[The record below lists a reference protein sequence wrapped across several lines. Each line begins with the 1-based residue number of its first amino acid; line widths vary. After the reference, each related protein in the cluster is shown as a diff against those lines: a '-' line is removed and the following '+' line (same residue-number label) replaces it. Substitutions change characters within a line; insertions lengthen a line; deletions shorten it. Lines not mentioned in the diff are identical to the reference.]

1 MHTIIRV
8 QWNLLIA
15 TDWSNPHSPIASNSP
30 HCCVYSGHSDSV
42 ICLEGTEGK
51 IISGS
56 VDGTIRLWSAQ
67 RPMCEA
73 VLEGHTDWVRCLH
86 ARGSTVVSG
95 SDDGTIRFWDLERA
109 ACVKVLQTQNVN
121 CLQLFAD
128 VVFYGSEDGVVFVID
143 CESGGE
149 LAQLRGHTQSVN
161 CMAVWDEG
169 DALVT
174 GSGDTSV
181 RIWSLTNHECLH
193 ELRHHAF
200 SVNCLTIHAS
210 VLYTGS
216 GDCTLQGVKLSELPA
231 ASSAED
237 AGAVCRVMFSGH
249 SSPVFCLHVWQDL
262 LCSGAGDCAV
272 RVWNTATGDCLL
284 HLPGSP
290 GMTDMMHATG
300 HMDWVNA
307 IWAGGDVVF
316 SGSVDKTIRRWHM
329 PSLLGTKSTS
339 LGPASALASSS
350 HSPARAE
357 PGAATCIYDF
367 LAWGHNQDGA
377 LGLGTTDAAYK
388 PLPIIALQGLVVS
401 MFACGGGS
409 EEHHSAAVTSAG
421 ALYAWGSG
429 RSGQL
434 GHGDLENLVLPRV
447 VSSPLLQAQ
456 SVVQVACGSA
466 HTVAVTHTGAVL
478 AWGWGHFGQL
488 GTGTTGNSL
497 LPARVVGLEAV
508 SVYRVACGSA
518 HSAVVSDTG
527 QLYTWGWGVNGQ
539 LGHGDDSTYLVPT
552 MVKRLQTV
560 YVSHVACG
568 LAHTVAVSE
577 VDKQVCSPS

>member
-1 MHTIIRV
+1 VEHLLRV
-8 QWNLLIA
+8 VLEESLTQFS
-15 TDWSNPHSPIASNSP
+15 THCPSNSP
-30 HCCVYSGHSDSV
+30 HCCVYSGHIDSV
-42 ICLEGTEGK
+42 ICLEGTEGR

-56 VDGTIRLWSAQ
+56 VDGTIRLWSAH

-109 ACVKVLQTQNVN
+109 ACVKVLQTHSVN

-181 RIWSLTNHECLH
+181 RIWSLTNHQCLH

-216 GDCTLQGVKLSELPA
+216 GDCTLQGVMLSDLPQP
-231 ASSAED
+231 SSVD
-237 AGAVCRVMFSGH
+237 HSGALTSLTNMPRVLFSGH
-249 SSPVFCLHVWQDL
+249 SSPVFCLHVCTTRQDL
-262 LCSGAGDCAV
+262 LCSGAGVLLCSGAGDCGV

-284 HLPGSP
+284 HIPGSP
-290 GMTDMMHATG
+290 GITDIMHATG

-316 SGSVDKTIRRWHM
+316 SGSVDKTIRRWHL
-329 PSLLGTKSTS
+329 PSLLGTKW
-339 LGPASALASSS
+339 S
-350 HSPARAE
+350 HSPSGLQASS
-357 PGAATCIYDF
+357 PYSPATGPNGTGQHSSTASICDF
-367 LAWGHNQDGA
+367 LAWGHNLDGA

-388 PLPIIALQGLVVS
+388 PQPIFALQGLVVS
-401 MFACGGGS
+401 IFACGGGS
-409 EEHHSAAVTSAG
+409 EEQHSAAVTSNG
-421 ALYAWGSG
+421 ALYTWGSG

-434 GHGDLENLVLPRV
+434 GHGDLENLV
-447 VSSPLLQAQ
+447 QQ
-456 SVVQVACGSA
+456 IQ
-466 HTVAVTHTGAVL
+466 THTDTHRHTHTHKHTHTHTHTHTHACTHTHTHTYTHRCCL
-478 AWGWGHFGQL
+478 GW
-488 GTGTTGNSL
+488 
-497 LPARVVGLEAV
+497 
-508 SVYRVACGSA
+508 CA
-518 HSAVVSDTG
+518 H
-527 QLYTWGWGVNGQ
+527 
-539 LGHGDDSTYLVPT
+539 PFC
-552 MVKRLQTV
+552 KRSQWCRW
-560 YVSHVACG
+560 HAG
-568 LAHTVAVSE
+568 RHTRW
-577 VDKQVCSPS
+577 P